1 MMVEDQKV
9 EEEVGEYRMKVNV
22 LQMEDYYAQIE
33 FKDVNYSFVNSV
45 RRSLV
50 SMVPCLA
57 LHEIDFHM
65 GSLGSYVDEES
76 GDERE
81 YESISAMFNEIVAH
95 RIGMLPI
102 PTDEK
107 TIEAFGDSINDD
119 SKQPD
124 IMYSL
129 HKQGPCTVYSGDLEP
144 VSGDDSLVIPETNV
158 PIVKLSE
165 GQAILV
171 YAKAKMGNAQKH
183 TKWQCAVAPRF
194 YQAPTITV
202 SSGKGSKAIFDIVD
216 KKDFKKKGKLH
227 VIDNPVKAHAALNKL
242 EQLWNDKEA
251 KESMEVST
259 KKDHFIFEF
268 ETNGAMKANLAL
280 EQALKALDGHCNEFA
295 SAIDATA

>member
-1 MMVEDQKV
+1 
-9 EEEVGEYRMKVNV
+9 MKVNIRK
-22 LQMEDYYAQIE
+22 MEDYYAQVE

-57 LHEIDFHM
+57 IHEVDFHM
-65 GSLGSYVDEES
+65 GSLGAYVDEES
-76 GDERE
+76 EEERD
-81 YESISAMFNEIVAH
+81 YESISAMFNEIVSH

-107 TIEAFGDSINDD
+107 TIDAFADAVDDD

-144 VSGDDSLVIPETNV
+144 VSGDDSLVIPESTI
-158 PIVKLSE
+158 PLVKLGE

-171 YAKAKMGNAQKH
+171 YAKAKMGNAKRH

-194 YQAPTITV
+194 YQAPRLTV
-202 SSGKGSKAIFDIVD
+202 SSGKGSKTVIETVG
-216 KKDFKKKGKLH
+216 KSKFKKKGKNQ
-227 VIDNPVKAHAALNKL
+227 VIDDPVEAHEALRIL
-242 EQLWNDKEA
+242 EKLWNDQDA
-251 KESMEVST
+251 QDSMDVTT

-268 ETNGAMKANLAL
+268 ETNGAMKAKLAL
-280 EQALKALDGHCNEFA
+280 DQALKALDRHCNDFM
-295 SAIDATA
+295 SSIDAAA

>member
-1 MMVEDQKV
+1 
-9 EEEVGEYRMKVNV
+9 MKVNIRK
-22 LQMEDYYAQIE
+22 MEDYYAQVE

-57 LHEIDFHM
+57 IHEVDFHM
-65 GSLGSYVDEES
+65 GSLGAYVDEES
-76 GDERE
+76 EEERD
-81 YESISAMFNEIVAH
+81 YESISAMFNEIVSH

-107 TIEAFGDSINDD
+107 TIDAFADAVDDD

-144 VSGDDSLVIPETNV
+144 VSGDESLLIPESSI
-158 PIVKLSE
+158 PLVKLGE

-171 YAKAKMGNAQKH
+171 YAKAKMGNAKRH

-194 YQAPTITV
+194 YQAPKLTV
-202 SSGKGSKAIFDIVD
+202 SSGKGSKTVIETVG
-216 KKDFKKKGKLH
+216 KSKFKKKGKNQ
-227 VIDNPVKAHAALNKL
+227 VIDDPVEAHEALRIL
-242 EQLWNDKEA
+242 EKLWNDQDA
-251 KESMEVST
+251 QDSMDVTT

-268 ETNGAMKANLAL
+268 ETNGAMKAKLAL
-280 EQALKALDGHCNEFA
+280 DQALKALDRHCNDFM
-295 SAIDATA
+295 SSIDAAA

>member
-1 MMVEDQKV
+1 MMVEGQKV
-9 EEEVGEYRMKVNV
+9 EEGVGESRMKVNV

-107 TIEAFGDSINDD
+107 TIEAFGDSIGDD
-119 SKQPD
+119 SKQPE

-158 PIVKLSE
+158 PILKLAE

-194 YQAPTITV
+194 YQAPNITV

-216 KKDFKKKGKLH
+216 KKDFKKKGKSH
-227 VIDNPVKAHAALNKL
+227 VIDNPVKAHAALKKL

-268 ETNGAMKANLAL
+268 ETNGAMKAKLAL

>member
-9 EEEVGEYRMKVNV
+9 EEEVGEYRMKVNI

-107 TIEAFGDSINDD
+107 TIEAFSDSIGDD

-158 PIVKLSE
+158 PIVKLAE

-216 KKDFKKKGKLH
+216 KKDFKKKGKSH

-268 ETNGAMKANLAL
+268 ETNGAMKASLAL

>member
-1 MMVEDQKV
+1 MD
-9 EEEVGEYRMKVNV
+9 
-22 LQMEDYYAQIE
+22 DYSAQIE
-33 FKDVNYSFVNSV
+33 FKDVNYSFVNSI

-76 GDERE
+76 GDEKE

-107 TIEAFGDSINDD
+107 TIEAFGESIGDD
-119 SKQPD
+119 SSQPD

-129 HKQGPCTVYSGDLEP
+129 HKQGPCIVYSGDLEP
-144 VSGDDSLVIPETNV
+144 VSGDNSLVIPETNV
-158 PIVKLSE
+158 PIVKLAE
-165 GQAILV
+165 GQAVLV
-171 YAKAKMGNAQKH
+171 YAKAKFGTARQH
-183 TKWQCAVAPRF
+183 TKWQCVVAPRF
-194 YQAPTITV
+194 YQAPTVSV
-202 SSGKGSKAIFDIVD
+202 SSGKASKTVFDIVG
-216 KKDFKKKGKLH
+216 KKNFKKKGNKH
-227 VIDNPVKAHAALNKL
+227 VIDNPVKAHEALRKI
-242 EQLWNDKEA
+242 EQLWNNEDA
-251 KESMEVST
+251 KKSIEISR

-268 ETNGAMKANLAL
+268 ETNKAMTAKLAL
-280 EQALKALDGHCNEFA
+280 EQALKALNGHCNEFA

>member
-107 TIEAFGDSINDD
+107 TIEAFGDSIGDE

-158 PIVKLSE
+158 PIVKLAE

-216 KKDFKKKGKLH
+216 KKDFKKKGKSH

>member
-1 MMVEDQKV
+1 MD
-9 EEEVGEYRMKVNV
+9 
-22 LQMEDYYAQIE
+22 DYSAQIE
-33 FKDVNYSFVNSV
+33 FKDVNYSFVNSI

-107 TIEAFGDSINDD
+107 TIEAFGESIGDD

-144 VSGDDSLVIPETNV
+144 VSGDNSLIIPETNV
-158 PIVKLSE
+158 PIVKLAE

-202 SSGKGSKAIFDIVD
+202 SSGKGSKAIFDLVD

-268 ETNGAMKANLAL
+268 ETNGAMKASLAL

>member
-1 MMVEDQKV
+1 
-9 EEEVGEYRMKVNV
+9 MKVKV
-22 LQMEDYYAQIE
+22 LNMEENYAQIE
-33 FKDVNYSFVNSV
+33 FKNVNYSFVNSV

-76 GDERE
+76 GDEKE
-81 YESISAMFNEIVAH
+81 YESISAMFNEIIAH
-95 RIGMLPI
+95 RLGMLPI
-102 PTDEK
+102 PTDKK
-107 TIEAFGDSINDD
+107 TVEAFGESVDDD

-144 VSGDDSLVIPETNV
+144 VNGDDSLIIPEPNV
-158 PIVKLSE
+158 PIVKLAE

-171 YAKAKMGNAQKH
+171 YAKAKMGVASKH

-202 SSGKGSKAIFDIVD
+202 LSGKGSKAVLNAV
-216 KKDFKKKGKLH
+216 GK
-227 VIDNPVKAHAALNKL
+227 PT
-242 EQLWNDKEA
+242 
-251 KESMEVST
+251 S
-259 KKDHFIFEF
+259 
-268 ETNGAMKANLAL
+268 
-280 EQALKALDGHCNEFA
+280 
-295 SAIDATA
+295 

>member
-1 MMVEDQKV
+1 
-9 EEEVGEYRMKVNV
+9 MKVNV
-22 LQMEDYYAQIE
+22 LKMDDNYAQVE
-33 FKDVNYSFVNSV
+33 FKDVDYSFVNSV
-45 RRSLV
+45 RRSLI

-102 PTDEK
+102 PTDDK
-107 TIEAFGDSINDD
+107 TLEAFGDSIDDD

-144 VSGDDSLVIPETNV
+144 VSGDDSLIIPETNV
-158 PIVKLSE
+158 PILKLAE

-171 YAKAKMGNAQKH
+171 YAKAKIGNAKMH
-183 TKWQCAVAPRF
+183 TKWQCVVAPRF
-194 YQAPTITV
+194 YQAPSISV
-202 SSGKGSKAIFDIVD
+202 SSGKGSKAVFDIVN
-216 KKDFKKKGKLH
+216 KKKFKKKGSNH
-227 VIDNPVKAHAALNKL
+227 VLDDPREAHKALNEL
-242 EQLWNDKEA
+242 EKLWNDKEA
-251 KESMEVST
+251 KESVEITT

-268 ETNGAMKANLAL
+268 ETNGAMKAQLAL
-280 EQALKALDGHCNEFA
+280 EQALKALDKHCSEFA

>member
-1 MMVEDQKV
+1 MTEEGQKV
-9 EEEVGEYRMKVNV
+9 EEEEGEFKMKVNV
-22 LQMEDYYAQIE
+22 LKMEDYYAQVE
-33 FKDVNYSFVNSV
+33 FKDVNYSFVNSI

-95 RIGMLPI
+95 RIGMLPV

-119 SKQPD
+119 TKQPD

-144 VSGDDSLVIPETNV
+144 VSGDTSLVIPETNV
-158 PIVKLSE
+158 PLVKLAE

-171 YAKAKMGNAQKH
+171 YAKAKIGNAQKH

-194 YQAPTITV
+194 YQAPTINV
-202 SSGKGSKAIFDIVD
+202 SSGKGSKAIFDIID
-216 KKDFKKKGKLH
+216 KKNFKKKGKSH
-227 VIDNPVKAHAALNKL
+227 VIDNPVEAHEALRKL

-251 KESMEVST
+251 KEAMEVST

-268 ETNGAMKANLAL
+268 ETNGAMKAKLAL

-295 SAIDATA
+295 SAMDATA

>member
-9 EEEVGEYRMKVNV
+9 EEGVGEYRMKVNV

-107 TIEAFGDSINDD
+107 TIEAFGDSIGDN

-158 PIVKLSE
+158 PIVKLAE

-216 KKDFKKKGKLH
+216 KKDFKKKGKSH
-227 VIDNPVKAHAALNKL
+227 VIDNPVKAHAALSKL

>member
-1 MMVEDQKV
+1 MD
-9 EEEVGEYRMKVNV
+9 
-22 LQMEDYYAQIE
+22 DYYAQIE
-33 FKDVNYSFVNSV
+33 FKDVDYSFVNSV

-50 SMVPCLA
+50 TMVPCLA

-102 PTDEK
+102 PTDDK
-107 TIEAFGDSINDD
+107 TLEAFGDSIDDD

-144 VSGDDSLVIPETNV
+144 VSGDNSLVIPETKV
-158 PIVKLSE
+158 PIVKLAE

-183 TKWQCAVAPRF
+183 TKWQCVVAPRF
-194 YQAPTITV
+194 YQAPTINI
-202 SSGKGSKAIFDIVD
+202 SSGKGSKAVFDLVD
-216 KKDFKKKGKLH
+216 KKKFKKKGNVYVLN
-227 VIDNPVKAHAALNKL
+227 DPREAHEALNEL
-242 EQLWNDKEA
+242 EKLWNDKEA
-251 KESMEVST
+251 KESMKVTT
-259 KKDHFIFEF
+259 KNDHFIFEF
-268 ETNGAMKANLAL
+268 ETNGAMKAQLAL
-280 EQALKALDGHCNEFA
+280 EQALKALDGHCSEFA

>member
-1 MMVEDQKV
+1 
-9 EEEVGEYRMKVNV
+9 MKVKV
-22 LQMEDYYAQIE
+22 LKMDDYYAQVE
-33 FKDVNYSFVNSV
+33 FKDVDYSFVNSV

-50 SMVPCLA
+50 SMVPCLS

-102 PTDEK
+102 PTDDK
-107 TIEAFGDSINDD
+107 TLEAFGDSIDD
-119 SKQPD
+119 ESKQPD

-158 PIVKLSE
+158 PIVKLAE

-183 TKWQCAVAPRF
+183 TKWQCVVAPRF
-194 YQAPTITV
+194 YQAPSISV
-202 SSGKGSKAIFDIVD
+202 SSGKSSKAIFDIVD
-216 KKDFKKKGKLH
+216 KKKFKKKGSSH
-227 VIDNPVKAHAALNKL
+227 VLDDPREAHEALNKL
-242 EQLWNDKEA
+242 EKLWNDKEA
-251 KESMEVST
+251 KESMTVTT

-268 ETNGAMKANLAL
+268 ETNRAMKAQLAL
-280 EQALKALDGHCNEFA
+280 EQALKALNGHCSEFA
-295 SAIDATA
+295 SAINATA

>member
-1 MMVEDQKV
+1 
-9 EEEVGEYRMKVNV
+9 
-22 LQMEDYYAQIE
+22 
-33 FKDVNYSFVNSV
+33 
-45 RRSLV
+45 
-50 SMVPCLA
+50 
-57 LHEIDFHM
+57 
-65 GSLGSYVDEES
+65 
-76 GDERE
+76 
-81 YESISAMFNEIVAH
+81 MFNEIVAH
-95 RIGMLPI
+95 RIGMLPV

-107 TIEAFGDSINDD
+107 TIEAFGDSIGDD

-158 PIVKLSE
+158 PIVKLAE
-165 GQAILV
+165 GQAILI

-183 TKWQCAVAPRF
+183 TKWQCVVAPRF

-202 SSGKGSKAIFDIVD
+202 SSGKGSKAIFDIVG
-216 KKDFKKKGKLH
+216 KKDFKKKGKSH

-251 KESMEVST
+251 KESMEVTS

-268 ETNGAMKANLAL
+268 ETNGAIKAELAL
-280 EQALKALDGHCNEFA
+280 EQALDALDGHCNEFA

>member
-1 MMVEDQKV
+1 MMVEGQKV
-9 EEEVGEYRMKVNV
+9 EEGVGESKMKVNI
-22 LQMEDYYAQIE
+22 LQMEDNYAQIE

-107 TIEAFGDSINDD
+107 TIEAFGDSIGDE

-158 PIVKLSE
+158 PIVKLAE

-216 KKDFKKKGKLH
+216 KKDFKKKGKSH

>member
-1 MMVEDQKV
+1 
-9 EEEVGEYRMKVNV
+9 
-22 LQMEDYYAQIE
+22 MEDYYAQVE

-45 RRSLV
+45 RRALV

-57 LHEIDFHM
+57 VHEVDFHM
-65 GSLGSYVDEES
+65 GSLGTYVDEES
-76 GDERE
+76 GDENE
-81 YESISAMFNEIVAH
+81 YESISAMFNEIIAH

-102 PTDEK
+102 PTDGK
-107 TIEAFGDSINDD
+107 TLEAFGDAVDDD

-144 VSGDDSLVIPETNV
+144 VNGDESLNIPETNV
-158 PIVKLSE
+158 PLVKLAE

-171 YAKAKMGNAQKH
+171 YAKAKIGNAQKH

-194 YQAPTITV
+194 YQAPTISV

-216 KKDFKKKGKLH
+216 KKNFKKKGKSH
-227 VIDNPVKAHAALNKL
+227 VIDNPVEAHEALRKL

-251 KESMEVST
+251 KEAMEVIT

-268 ETNGAMKANLAL
+268 ETNGAMKAKLAL

-295 SAIDATA
+295 SAMDATA